1 MNQSRV
7 DSYLIANAK
16 YFESHQVAYLRDKL
30 TSMEDEKLDLLIAVQ
45 LREPS
50 FCIMISLAGGSMGMD
65 RFYLGQTGLGIA
77 KLLTAG
83 GCGIWTIV
91 DWFTAQSNAK
101 RANMENLQRI
111 IG

>member
-30 TSMEDEKLDLLIAVQ
+30 TSMEDEKFDLVLAVQ

-50 FCIMISLAGGSMGMD
+50 FTVMISLAGGSMGMD
-65 RFYLGQTGLGIA
+65 RFYLGQTGLGVA

-91 DWFTAQSNAK
+91 DWFTAQSNARK
-101 RANMENLQRI
+101 VNMENLQRI
-111 IG
+111 VG

>member
-1 MNQSRV
+1 MTQSRV
-7 DSYLIANAK
+7 DSYLIANSK

-30 TSMEDEKLDLLIAVQ
+30 TSMEDEKFDLVLAVQ

-50 FCIMISLAGGSMGMD
+50 FTVMISLAGGSMGMD
-65 RFYLGQTGLGIA
+65 RFYLGQTGLGVA

-91 DWFTAQSNAK
+91 DWFTAQSNARK
-101 RANMENLQRI
+101 VNMENLQRI
-111 IG
+111 VG